1 MSLEDSRRRLVDI
14 THTFEVNNN
23 FLKNLLSEEIVS
35 FNDEE
40 REKANSCEISL
51 SQLLDSVG
59 NGFEKSPVFMDG
71 VKAASRLSYATGGEQ
86 SLKEQYIYS
95 VVLLVLF
102 LWDDIVSDN
111 KALNREELYLLAESF
126 SLLISDN
133 VVPSLEDVDVD
144 ILNLAKLLKHI
155 DETHVGLLKGCQVN
169 KFIRG
174 TIRDKD
180 VPSNLEECWSIC
192 EMSCYR
198 GILNC
203 FLHLLNRQNIQFS
216 VNSEVCIMC
225 YKMICIIN
233 DYSSYKKE
241 LEEGCCL
248 NTIIVREKSHH
259 DGTVFMKN
267 YFQTLVVELEEK
279 IDRSNKD
286 GNLVI
291 LSWVLGYLRF
301 EKNREDM
308 RNRGI
313 DE

>member
-1 MSLEDSRRRLVDI
+1 MSLEDSRRGLVNV
-14 THTFEVNNN
+14 TNSFGVNNN
-23 FLKNLLSEEIVS
+23 FLKNLLTEEIIS
-35 FNDEE
+35 FNDKE
-40 REKANSCEISL
+40 REKANSCESFLI
-51 SQLLDSVG
+51 QLLDSVG
-59 NGFEKSPVFMDG
+59 NGFEKSPVFMGG

-86 SLKEQYIYS
+86 SLEEQYIYS

-111 KALNREELYLLAESF
+111 KALNKEELYVLAESF
-126 SLLISDN
+126 SLLVSDN
-133 VVPSLEDVDVD
+133 VVPSLEDVGVD

-155 DETHVGLLKGCQVN
+155 NETHVGLLKDCQVN

-180 VPSNLEECWSIC
+180 VPSSLEECWSIC

-203 FLHLLNRQNIQFS
+203 FLHLLNRRNIQFS
-216 VNSEVCIMC
+216 VDSEVCKIC

-233 DYSSYKKE
+233 DYSSYEKE

-248 NTIIVREKSHH
+248 NTIIVREQTHQ
-259 DGTVFMKN
+259 DGKVFMKN
-267 YFQTLVVELEEK
+267 YFQTLVVELERQ
-279 IDRSNKD
+279 IDRSAKD
-286 GNLVI
+286 GNVAV

-313 DE
+313 DK